1 MASDHE
7 TITRPADPAAAVPRA
22 PNAREWTFTPRGG
35 SPVPN
40 FAARVAGD
48 NQHPADSNSR
58 GYQPARSADERPR
71 ASRLLSVG
79 ARSAERVAKVTGVDH
94 ALNEAVEEAL
104 VRALRSPAVIRAIE
118 RAVEEHAANFEQGSD
133 EVAAVVRRVLESDA
147 ADQVWSQ
154 VLESEQAQKLVE
166 RVAQAPEVRAA
177 ITAQGAGLVT
187 DIGIRLTKI
196 TEDLDDRLE
205 RLVRRNTAEAETNQ
219 AGLATRVVAGA
230 VDIGLLFGAYSIISG
245 VIGSVIGGIF
255 GKTPSAPA
263 VAVLIVLGF
272 LAGGAVFATFWS
284 LAGQT
289 PGMRFLSI
297 RIVHDGSSELG
308 LRRATRRV
316 FGTILSL
323 LPFGLGF
330 FAILRDPQRRA
341 WQDRIAKTQVIYDM
355 AARSAPHAGDRAPT
369 RS

>member
-1 MASDHE
+1 MS
-7 TITRPADPAAAVPRA
+7 ADS
-22 PNAREWTFTPRGG
+22 EDPRG
-35 SPVPN
+35 N
-40 FAARVAGD
+40 
-48 NQHPADSNSR
+48 HR
-58 GYQPARSADERPR
+58 GYQPARSGDERPR

-79 ARSAERVAKVTGVDH
+79 ARGAERVAKVTGVDH

-118 RAVEEHAANFEQGSD
+118 RSVEEHASNFEQGSD
-133 EVAAVVRRVLESDA
+133 EVAAAVRRVLESDA

-154 VLESEQAQKLVE
+154 VLESQQAQQLVE
-166 RVAQAPEVRAA
+166 RVAKAPEVRAA

-205 RLVRRNTAEAETNQ
+205 RVVRRHSAESETNQ

-245 VIGSVIGGIF
+245 VIGSVVGDIF
-255 GKTPSAPA
+255 GKTPSTLA
-263 VAVLIVLGF
+263 VVLLIVLGL
-272 LAGGAVFATFWS
+272 LAGGAVFATFWA

-297 RIVHDGSSELG
+297 RIVHDGSSELS
-308 LRRATRRV
+308 LRRATERV
-316 FGTILSL
+316 LGTILSL
-323 LPFGLGF
+323 LPLGLGF

-341 WQDRIAKTQVIYDM
+341 WHDRLAKTEVIYDM
-355 AARSAPHAGDRAPT
+355 TARRAPHAGEPARLT
-369 RS
+369 

>member
-1 MASDHE
+1 MHGVADE
-7 TITRPADPAAAVPRA
+7 TQGPID
-22 PNAREWTFTPRGG
+22 
-35 SPVPN
+35 
-40 FAARVAGD
+40 
-48 NQHPADSNSR
+48 NSR
-58 GYQPARSADERPR
+58 GYQPARSDGDRPR
-71 ASRLLSVG
+71 ASRLLHVG

-118 RAVEEHAANFEQGSD
+118 RAVEEHAADFNQGSD
-133 EVAAVVRRVLESDA
+133 EVAAVVRRVLESEA

-166 RVAQAPEVRAA
+166 RVAKAPEVRAA

-205 RLVRRNTAEAETNQ
+205 RVVRRNNADSETDQ

-230 VDIGLLFGAYSIISG
+230 VDLGLLFGAYSIISG
-245 VIGSVIGGIF
+245 VIGSVVGNIF
-255 GKTPSAPA
+255 GQTPSTAA
-263 VAVLIVLGF
+263 IAVLIVLGF
-272 LAGGAVFATFWS
+272 LVGGAVFATFWS

-308 LRRATRRV
+308 LKRSTRRV
-316 FGTILSL
+316 LGVLLSL
-323 LPFGLGF
+323 LPAGLGF

-341 WQDRIAKTQVIYDM
+341 WHDRIAHTEVIYDM
-355 AARSAPHAGDRAPT
+355 AARSAPHAGDRGTGKPPGSRDVT
-369 RS
+369 RKVESPRS

>member
-1 MASDHE
+1 M
-7 TITRPADPAAAVPRA
+7 
-22 PNAREWTFTPRGG
+22 
-35 SPVPN
+35 
-40 FAARVAGD
+40 
-48 NQHPADSNSR
+48 
-58 GYQPARSADERPR
+58 
-71 ASRLLSVG
+71 
-79 ARSAERVAKVTGVDH
+79 
-94 ALNEAVEEAL
+94 
-104 VRALRSPAVIRAIE
+104 IRAIE

-196 TEDLDDRLE
+196 TEDLDDTLE

-308 LRRATRRV
+308 LGRATRRCV
-316 FGTILSL
+316 RHHSQFCCHWGSASSRSCAIRSAAHGKIGSRRRKSSTTWPRGRRRTPATARRPVLKSSVPKSLLGRREPSGVTALPIPPHLSSSLSL
-323 LPFGLGF
+323 
-330 FAILRDPQRRA
+330 
-341 WQDRIAKTQVIYDM
+341 
-355 AARSAPHAGDRAPT
+355 
-369 RS
+369 

>member
-1 MASDHE
+1 M
-7 TITRPADPAAAVPRA
+7 
-22 PNAREWTFTPRGG
+22 
-35 SPVPN
+35 PN
-40 FAARVAGD
+40 FARRVPGD
-48 NQHPADSNSR
+48 SRDPVDNNR
-58 GYQPARSADERPR
+58 GYQPARSGDDRPR

-79 ARSAERVAKVTGVDH
+79 ARGTARVAKVTGVDY

-104 VRALRSPAVIRAIE
+104 VRALRSPAVVRAIE

-166 RVAQAPEVRAA
+166 RVAKAPEVRAA
-177 ITAQGAGLVT
+177 ITSQGAGLVT

-196 TEDLDDRLE
+196 TEEFDDRLE
-205 RLVRRNTAEAETNQ
+205 RLVRRENAESETNQ

-230 VDIGLLFGAYSIISG
+230 VDLGLLFAAYSLISG
-245 VIGSVIGGIF
+245 VVGSVVGGLF
-255 GKTPSAPA
+255 GRTPSTPA
-263 VAVLIVLGF
+263 LAVLIVLGV
-272 LAGGAVFATFWS
+272 LVGGGVFATFWS

-297 RIVHDGSSELG
+297 RVVHDGSSVIG

-316 FGTILSL
+316 LGVVLSL

-330 FAILRDPQRRA
+330 FAILRDPRRRA
-341 WQDRIAKTQVIYDM
+341 WHDRMAGTEVIYDM
-355 AARSAPHAGDRAPT
+355 AARQAPHAGDRGGSAP
-369 RS
+369 RRHPGGAD